1 MADETN
7 RPVSLIKLLD
17 LVPSL
22 CEAAEIRLQGNAG
35 LFREDTSNLMN
46 LKLTEKKDMRLVSEA
61 VVYSPMIIPDQ
72 DNVLPSSIVAHGRAP
87 CNLVRIIF
95 LAMSKSK
102 HETTGL
108 TPEPASRKLRT
119 DDDKEVEKQEEDKP
133 DHPMHADPM
142 TRLVLEELQSEMAG
156 YKNQTAYLM
165 AQHSDTLRE
174 KAKREI
180 LVGGWSS
187 FKPDGF
193 SPEEQGFQLEAQAE
207 SRERFIKDIAKRA
220 GLSSFYYQD
229 WRFSHQTKGDA
240 LSPLTVV
247 TVTQPWQRSKLL
259 DFTKNRLNA
268 DMLKERHFVKDH
280 VENSWEKIQKAFGPC
295 QDKDHKAREIR
306 VQPQVSLWD
315 RTTGLPLKVAMAVVE
330 MWGITF
336 RHSWRDH
343 TLTTAEGEYILWC
356 HYLPAA
362 GKMVLYLSRKL
373 IQDPENFKETMIDK
387 FNELLNYNGKSK
399 GKGKGKSKSAAS
411 QESEQNSFPAN
422 HTSHSTNA
430 KFPFTITFALVA
442 DEIDHWGTWKELWN
456 RALTNANTPY
466 QIHVLS
472 EDF

>member
-1 MADETN
+1 M
-7 RPVSLIKLLD
+7 
-17 LVPSL
+17 
-22 CEAAEIRLQGNAG
+22 
-35 LFREDTSNLMN
+35 
-46 LKLTEKKDMRLVSEA
+46 
-61 VVYSPMIIPDQ
+61 
-72 DNVLPSSIVAHGRAP
+72 AHGRAP
-87 CNLVRIIF
+87 CNLVRIPF
-95 LAMSKSK
+95 LAMSKTK

-119 DDDKEVEKQEEDKP
+119 DDDEVEKQEEDKP

-187 FKPDGF
+187 FKPDGL

-207 SRERFIKDIAKRA
+207 SRERFIKDLAKRA

-280 VENSWEKIQKAFGPC
+280 VENSWEKIQKAFGTC
-295 QDKDHKAREIR
+295 QDKDHKVREIR

-330 MWGITF
+330 MWGMTF

-362 GKMVLYLSRKL
+362 GKLVLYLSRKL

-387 FNELLNYNGKSK
+387 FNELLNYNGKNK